1 VSLRSGK
8 VERFEVGKRP
18 DQGHLDVAADQ
29 VWVITDAGLVGLN
42 VETRQPDTP
51 IDLRVPGTDL
61 TTTDERAYVVS
72 RGAGAVASVDLINRR
87 VVAQSNVADPRA
99 IAAADE
105 VWVLTGSELIALDAE
120 RLKETARL
128 PIDGAP
134 CAVAAEGD
142 RGFVSGTQPMLTEVD
157 ARTHRVSRVI
167 TDTNS
172 ECGDVHIAFNSIWL
186 SDNVGDVVHRVPL
199 MNR

>member
-1 VSLRSGK
+1 MLRT
-8 VERFEVGKRP
+8 
-18 DQGHLDVAADQ
+18 H
-29 VWVITDAGLVGLN
+29 
-42 VETRQPDTP
+42 
-51 IDLRVPGTDL
+51 
-61 TTTDERAYVVS
+61 
-72 RGAGAVASVDLINRR
+72 
-87 VVAQSNVADPRA
+87 A

-105 VWVLTGSELIALDAE
+105 VWMLTGSELIPLDAE
-120 RLKETARL
+120 RLQETARL

-142 RGFVSGTQPMLTEVD
+142 RVFVSGTQPMLTEVD

-172 ECGDVHIAFNSIWL
+172 ECGDVQIAFNSIWL
-186 SDNVGDVVHRVPL
+186 SDNMGDVVHRVPL

>member
-1 VSLRSGK
+1 M
-8 VERFEVGKRP
+8 P
-18 DQGHLDVAADQ
+18 D
-29 VWVITDAGLVGLN
+29 WWGLN
-42 VETRQPDTP
+42 VETRRPDTP
-51 IDLRVPGTDL
+51 IDLQVPGTDL

-87 VVAQSNVADPRA
+87 VVAQSNVADARA

-105 VWVLTGSELIALDAE
+105 VWVLTGSELIALDAQ
-120 RLKETARL
+120 RLEETARL
-128 PIDGAP
+128 PIDCA
-134 CAVAAEGD
+134 AVAAEGD
-142 RGFVSGTQPMLTEVD
+142 RVFVSGTQPMLTEVD
-157 ARTHRVSRVI
+157 ARSHRVSRVI